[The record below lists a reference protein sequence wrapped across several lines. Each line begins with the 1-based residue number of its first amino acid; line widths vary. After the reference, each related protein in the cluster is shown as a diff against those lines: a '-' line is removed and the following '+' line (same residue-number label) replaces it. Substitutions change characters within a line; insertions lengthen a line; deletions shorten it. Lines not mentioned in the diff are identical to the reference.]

1 VSGNRLI
8 QTRLELK
15 FWTNGV
21 PEIDAVR
28 PPRCLGCGAASHAP
42 GSKVIVVGHGVR
54 RRQMRGP
61 LRVGDEPGELEYQIR
76 RYRCRQCGAVMTAGP
91 KERLRCRLFSL
102 PAITWALWLY
112 GVECISSRAVRHR
125 ISPWRKVGAAADR
138 TWQTLRRWLGAAR
151 DGRLFPFPIKA
162 SGRPRQLAERVSRV
176 LMAKAP
182 PSFATAKGSEQS
194 VAGALYS
201 AMGITPCAAV

>member
-1 VSGNRLI
+1 MSENRLI
-8 QTRLELK
+8 QTQLELK

-21 PEIDAVR
+21 PQIDAVR
-28 PPRCLGCGAASHAP
+28 PKQCLGCGAASHAP
-42 GSKVIVVGHGVR
+42 GRKLVVVGHGVR

-61 LRVGDEPGELEYQIR
+61 ARVGAEPAEVEYQIR

-91 KERLRCRLFSL
+91 RERLRCRLFSL
-102 PAITWALWLY
+102 PAITWALSLY
-112 GVECISSRAVRHR
+112 GVEGVSSRAVRQR
-125 ISPWRKVGAAADR
+125 VSPWRRVGAAADR

-151 DGRLFPFPIKA
+151 DGRLFPFAMKA
-162 SGRPRQLAERVSRV
+162 SGRPRQVAERLSRV

-182 PSFATAKGSEQS
+182 PSFARAPASEQS

-201 AMGITPCAAV
+201 AMGIAPCAAV